1 MSSTVIQIKLY
12 TRAEARLINTD
23 AALSDLCVTSIPVH
37 LDLGDKKINRSKTC
51 VATGE
56 PGDGL
61 KLVVLCVLEEL
72 AELSCDRTLK
82 IQFREKSLSAFGRAC
97 LLTIRCCPTR
107 Q

>member
-23 AALSDLCVTSIPVH
+23 AALSDLCVISIPVH
-37 LDLGDKKINRSKTC
+37 LDLGDTKINRSKTC

-82 IQFREKSLSAFGRAC
+82 IQFREKSLSAFW
-97 LLTIRCCPTR
+97 LSVSTD
-107 Q
+107 